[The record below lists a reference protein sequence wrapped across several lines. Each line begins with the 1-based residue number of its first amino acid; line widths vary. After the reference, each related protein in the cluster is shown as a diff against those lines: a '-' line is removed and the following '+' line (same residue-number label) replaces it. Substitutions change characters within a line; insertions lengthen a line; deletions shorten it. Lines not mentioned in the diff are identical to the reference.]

1 MEKGGEKERPRERV
15 MWRKEEGNASSW
27 AGTSRGREGP
37 SRARARKLQLQLPIH
52 KIK

>member
-27 AGTSRGREGP
+27 AGTNQQGKGRAEQSQG
-37 SRARARKLQLQLPIH
+37 
-52 KIK
+52 